1 MRHAT
6 KNVWTTNLA
15 IFKGIKG
22 GEGGGGRGVFLS
34 LSDGGVS
41 DRESPGPGRGWRSYD
56 CSTYCSLQ
64 HTSLLQPVQ
73 TQAYQYYKHQLFKTG
88 CKYFPITRYLE
99 LINKSKSNFTQYCWL
114 EDVKMCHPQAT
125 IHNMMSSWT
134 GNQVWKICSYLY
146 CFEEILKM
154 EKESSSILNEVWC
167 HNQLE
172 QHILITMR
180 TRPNV
185 YQPR

>member
-1 MRHAT
+1 M
-6 KNVWTTNLA
+6 
-15 IFKGIKG
+15 
-22 GEGGGGRGVFLS
+22 FLS

-99 LINKSKSNFTQYCWL
+99 LINKSKSNFTNFSVLLVGRCVNVPSTSDNPQH
-114 EDVKMCHPQAT
+114 DVLLNRKPSME
-125 IHNMMSSWT
+125 NMF
-134 GNQVWKICSYLY
+134 LY
-146 CFEEILKM
+146 CFEEI
-154 EKESSSILNEVWC
+154 
-167 HNQLE
+167 
-172 QHILITMR
+172 
-180 TRPNV
+180 
-185 YQPR
+185 